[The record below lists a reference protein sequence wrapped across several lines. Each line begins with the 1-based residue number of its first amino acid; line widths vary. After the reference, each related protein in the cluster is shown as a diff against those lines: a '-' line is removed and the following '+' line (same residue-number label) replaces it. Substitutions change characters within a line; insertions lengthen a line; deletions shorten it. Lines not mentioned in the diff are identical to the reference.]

1 MENNLLVENNGVL
14 EIETETLKELNRLRA
29 EKKEIDEKYK
39 VLTNALNNALKIAT
53 NGKGTKISDYNFVV
67 KGGNWTF
74 ELDIEKLKAEF
85 PQIYDA
91 CLKPIQ
97 TKTTYSLVYT
107 KREKKNVW

>member
-39 VLTNALNNALKIAT
+39 TLTNALNNALKIAT
-53 NGKGTKISDYNFVV
+53 NGKGAKISDYNFVV

-107 KREKKNVW
+107 KREKKNV

>member
-39 VLTNALNNALKIAT
+39 TLTNALNNALKIAT
-53 NGKGTKISDYNFVV
+53 NGKGTRVSDYNFVV

-74 ELDIEKLKAEF
+74 ELDVDYLKANF
-85 PQIYDA
+85 PQIYDE
-91 CLKPIQ
+91 CLKPVQ
-97 TKTTYSLVYT
+97 TRTTYSLVFA
-107 KREKKNVW
+107 KKEKK